1 MANLRAYAREAAAR
15 LAIDADIFE
24 RQIDQE
30 SGFNPDAHNAGSGAD
45 GIAQIVPKWH
55 PAMAGKTR
63 DPLASLDY
71 AASLMAGYLGQYQG
85 DWALALSCYNAGSG
99 NTANGIAGTLDGW
112 PYAETVAYV
121 ANILNLSA
129 AEASRRLTK
138 GRPSVPPA
146 VTYNPDAVVDLQQD
160 DWSCSVQSAQW
171 LLRSLGRNPGD
182 AWLEQQLVG
191 PLYPGSIV
199 TREHG
204 LMDSS
209 GKTLAAW
216 MQREYGDEMG
226 LTFEAK
232 QNVTWEQVVAL
243 AGKQP
248 IMLGGRTY
256 NHWTG
261 VRHMAN
267 GGLELANPAPNWK
280 GVGSVMDQDEFAAL
294 GSWSLITAAVPAPGV
309 GTGPAAGSD
318 DDTILGLRRA
328 VAYLVDDVMPK
339 AVAAAEQRDFALAEA
354 LRVREEFVGPKPAVS
369 AKPA

>member
-328 VAYLVDDVMPK
+328 VAHLCDVVLPR
-339 AVAAAEQRDFALAEA
+339 AAAAASLRDDALAEGRRIRA
-354 LRVREEFVGPKPAVS
+354 EFVGPPPA
-369 AKPA
+369 A